1 MISRLYSLGD
11 GTEGID
17 SMAEKT
23 DRKKAIWKSIRGRA
37 APYVLIMP
45 IVLYYAAFWLRPV
58 ITSISGA
65 FMDATGHFTFQN
77 FVMVLNDKAF
87 MPALRNTA
95 VIVVFSVTLEFFV
108 ALFLALL
115 INRRF
120 TGSSIF
126 LFLSMVPMA
135 LPAAA
140 AGAMWITGLTA
151 HGWMNSL
158 LQYLGLLSEG
168 GKIYWLAGSELSL
181 LALLIV
187 IDAWQVIPSVMIILL
202 AGLQNIPEETK
213 EAGYVFGG
221 NYLTVLRK
229 ITLPMLR
236 PTIQT
241 AVILRLISA
250 IQIWLI
256 VVVLLGFSRLPVLV
270 ERIVYYHEEVSGLYI
285 SYQMATTYTVI
296 VSVIVSLAALA
307 YLQVSGAFKRDKE
320 QVA

>member
-1 MISRLYSLGD
+1 MAIEAGV
-11 GTEGID
+11 TID
-17 SMAEKT
+17 
-23 DRKKAIWKSIRGRA
+23 RGRGKHRWRQIA
-37 APYVLIMP
+37 QTATPYLLLLPVAI
-45 IVLYYAAFWLRPV
+45 YYALFWLRPV
-58 ITSISGA
+58 LTSVIGA
-65 FMDATGHFTFQN
+65 FTSADGAFTFEN
-77 FVMVLNDKAF
+77 FRMVLQDEAF
-87 MPALRNTA
+87 GPALINTTII
-95 VIVVFSVTLEFFV
+95 VIFSVTIEFLA

-115 INRRF
+115 INRKF
-120 TGSSIF
+120 VGSSVF

-158 LQYLGLLSEG
+158 LYYVGILEKGQS
-168 GKIYWLAGSELSL
+168 IYWLAGSDYMFMGSDLAI
-181 LALLIV
+181 LALLII

-202 AGLQNIPEETK
+202 AGLQNIPPETQ

-236 PTIQT
+236 STIQT

-256 VVVLLGFSRLPVLV
+256 VVLMLGFSRLPVLV
-270 ERIVYYHEEVSGLYI
+270 ERIVFYHKQVRGLEI
-285 SYQMATTYTVI
+285 SYQMATGYTII
-296 VSVIVSLAALA
+296 VSAIVSLAALA
-307 YLQVSGAFKRDKE
+307 YLQVSGAFKKGPE
-320 QVA
+320 SGS